1 VFGLFIVL
9 HLAILLVI
17 QFPFVQ
23 TKLGEYGTRELSKML
38 GYPVVIERIAIDWF
52 DEIKLQG
59 VSIKDPQKKPLIEVN
74 DLRVNYRFHTLLKH
88 GNIHLERVTLNG
100 AIVTLV
106 QMQDSLNIDGF
117 IHAIDRLT
125 ASKDTVQKPPSDSE
139 FQIGKITLR
148 NTRFSYTDS
157 YVTPEP
163 DSAVFDP
170 SNFAFNYINA
180 DVSNFRVMNDT
191 IQMDISGLKTIEEKT
206 NISLTDLTTFLRYC
220 KKGVDLYGISG
231 NLGNSLIRDTI
242 ELRYNDPSE
251 FADFNN
257 KIRLN
262 VHFRESVLDF
272 SDFSSFNGAL
282 RNYNDVL
289 KISGNLR
296 GTVSDLSLDSVD
308 IDFGAGSML
317 KGDMRFV
324 GLPNIDSTFL
334 DFELDE
340 TVLKSEDLL
349 QYVPISAQ
357 ETISK
362 LNFIKLKSSLSGYL
376 NDLEIKG
383 DFQTGIGFVRTDL
396 VIKSDSEEYKG
407 FLETKDFD
415 LGVLSGSSTVGKLG
429 VKGNF
434 VGKGFSLDNANLTVN
449 ADVNR
454 LGLMGYDYTN
464 IRLDSSYL
472 QKKRFKGFAKIDDPN
487 LKLNLRGD
495 INFEDST
502 FKFTVKIDTAQ
513 LHKLNIISDSI
524 AFSTTIKADFE
535 GLTPDQVIG
544 KLRIEGSRLIY
555 RGKPFALSNF
565 DINTYKDVN
574 RVNRT
579 LLIKSDLFNLLARG
593 NFEFIQLLDDGTT
606 LAKEFMLDVWES
618 DSLMSA
624 YYTQKTLDFEKK
636 RLEGKLKP
644 DSLRQEQDYKITFA
658 ADAPDINR
666 LFKFLDKKIYIA
678 KGTSIKGSFGAGKN
692 TLAEMSIK
700 CDTLFLGNNQFLKN
714 NLKFYGTKEELNRRF
729 NIEFALNSASQ
740 SLGKQKLKD
749 LLLEGYRLEENFFI
763 SAGIK
768 NAQSTDYVDLQSY
781 MTIYDDR
788 YEVFIHDTKF
798 QFLEQLW
805 SNADVGRNKIIYK
818 NDEFYFEEVGFKSGN
833 QSIELEGVITE
844 DKKRPL
850 YADIQNFDLKILE
863 PYINYKIGG
872 LLTSEAILRNLSEN
886 PQIESYTN
894 IKTLSIDNIPFGNI
908 IAETNWEDALQQLV
922 LNAVIEQNDVP
933 LLKATGSYSPD
944 APENNQILMEIVFNG
959 TQMAILE
966 PFVKEN
972 ISHLGGTINGLVE
985 VKGSFSDLI
994 LKGEAYISD
1003 GAFKVNY
1010 LNTYYTFSDKIK
1022 FNSRSITVK
1031 RFKLFDTNQNF
1042 ALLEGG
1048 LVWSKKKG
1056 YEVNLKADFK
1066 EFMVMNTTRKDNP
1079 IFYGTAI
1086 GTGNLKVK
1094 GAINNVLVKV
1104 NAKSEKNTKI
1114 YMPLTET
1121 EDIEEQNFI
1130 KYIIKK
1136 DTVLDAFAQ
1145 SLQEEALGF
1154 TLDLNIE
1161 VTPDAYCEIIFDKK
1175 TGDIIRGNGRGKVQ
1189 MLMNSAGD
1197 FSMYGDVEIVKGAY
1211 NFTMMNLVDKRF
1223 DVLPNST
1230 ISWSGDPF
1238 GGKMNVTAAYSQPAS
1253 LVPIITTADSSFIA
1267 QPEVKRRYPVKV
1279 LLNLQGGFFNPQIS
1293 FGIKVSDYPQS
1304 LLRTY
1309 VEAFERKIEVDEQ
1322 ELNRQVFS
1330 LIVLKKLSPEQRFAG
1345 VENAAGNSVSEL
1357 LTNQLSYWLSQVDDK
1372 LEIDVNLA
1380 GLTADAL
1387 SAMQVRL
1394 SYAFMEGRLRVTR
1407 DGNFTNSANQADV
1420 GSVVGNWTVEYMI
1433 RQDGTV
1439 RLKLFHRNNMN
1450 VINSSLGSTTTTGM
1464 SLMHTKSFRSFK
1476 DLFKRKKK
1484 TMPSNQPNEEDEF
1497 LEEEEK
1503 PESIQITPDNEQ
1515 DKATLPKSEVESKE
1529 DGN

>member
-1 VFGLFIVL
+1 M
-9 HLAILLVI
+9 
-17 QFPFVQ
+17 QFPFIQ
-23 TKLGEYGTRELSKML
+23 TKLGEYGTKELSKSL
-38 GYPVVIERIAIDWF
+38 GYPIVIERIAIDWF

-59 VSIKDPQKKPLIEVN
+59 VSIKDPQKKPIIEVN
-74 DLRVNYRFHTLLKH
+74 DLRINYRFHTLLKS
-88 GNIHLERVTLNG
+88 GNVHLERVTLNS
-100 AIVTLV
+100 AMITLV
-106 QMQDSLNIDGF
+106 QMHDSLNIDGF
-117 IHAIDRLT
+117 INAIDRLT
-125 ASKDTVQKPPSDSE
+125 ASKDSVEKSSSDGE
-139 FQIGKITLR
+139 FQIAKITLR
-148 NTRFSYTDS
+148 NTRFSYTDPHVS
-157 YVTPEP
+157 PEADP
-163 DSAVFDP
+163 TIFDP
-170 SNFAFNYINA
+170 SNFLFNYINA
-180 DVSNFRVMNDT
+180 DITNFRVMNDT

-206 NISLTDLTTFLRYC
+206 SISLTDLTTFLRYC

-242 ELRYNDPSE
+242 ELRYNHPSE
-251 FADFNN
+251 FANFNE

-272 SDFSSFNGAL
+272 SDFSKFNQSL
-282 RNYNDVL
+282 KNYSDVL

-296 GTVSDLSLDSVD
+296 GTVSDLLLDSVD
-308 IDFGAGSML
+308 IEFGTGSTL

-334 DFELDE
+334 DFELDD
-340 TVLKSEDLL
+340 TFLKSEDLL
-349 QYVPISAQ
+349 QYAPVSAQ
-357 ETISK
+357 ETIAK
-362 LNFIKLKSSLSGYL
+362 LGQTKLKASLSGYL
-376 NDLEIKG
+376 NDLDIKG
-383 DFQTGIGFVRTDL
+383 DFQTAIGFVKTDL
-396 VIKSDSEEYKG
+396 IIKSDSEEYKG
-407 FLETKDFD
+407 FLETQDFD
-415 LGVLSGSSTVGKLG
+415 IGLLSGTSSVGKLG
-429 VKGNF
+429 IKGNF
-434 VGKGFSLDNANLTVN
+434 TGKGFSLDNANLTVN
-449 ADVNR
+449 AHISR

-472 QKKRFKGFAKIDDPN
+472 QRKRFKGFAKIDDPN

-544 KLRIEGSRLIY
+544 KLRIEDSRLIY
-555 RGKPFALSNF
+555 KGKPFALSNF
-565 DINTYKDVN
+565 DINTYKDIN

-579 LLIKSDLFNLLARG
+579 LLIRSDLFNLMARG
-593 NFEFIQLLDDGTT
+593 NFEFMHLLDDGTR
-606 LAKEFMLDVWES
+606 LAKEFMLDIWES
-618 DSLMSA
+618 DSLMNA
-624 YYTQKTLDFEKK
+624 YYTQKAIEFEKK
-636 RLEGKLKP
+636 RIEGNLKP
-644 DSLRQEQDYKITFA
+644 DSLRQDQDYKITFA
-658 ADAPDINR
+658 ADAPNINR

-678 KGTSIKGSFGAGKN
+678 KGTSIKGSFGAGKK
-692 TLAEMSIK
+692 TLAEMTIK
-700 CDTLFLGNNQFLKN
+700 SDTLFFGNNHFFN
-714 NLKFYGTKEELNRRF
+714 NQLKFYGTKEELNRRF
-729 NIEFALNSASQ
+729 NIEFALSSAFQ

-749 LLLEGYRLEENFFI
+749 LMVEGYRLEENFFI
-763 SAGIK
+763 SANIK
-768 NAQSTDYVDLQSY
+768 NAQSSDYVDLQTY
-781 MTIYDDR
+781 VTIFDDR
-788 YEVFIHDTKF
+788 YEIFIHDTKF
-798 QFLEQLW
+798 QFLEQVW
-805 SNADVGRNKIIYK
+805 SNLDAGKNKIIYK
-818 NDEFYFEEVGFKSGN
+818 NNELFFEEVGFKSGN
-833 QSIELEGVITE
+833 QSIRFEGVITD

-863 PYINYKIGG
+863 PYIHYKLGG
-872 LLTSEAILRNLSEN
+872 LLTSEAILRNLGEN
-886 PQIESYTN
+886 PQIESYTT
-894 IKTLSIDNIPFGNI
+894 IKNLSIDNIVFGNI
-908 IAETNWEDALQQLV
+908 FTETSWEDALQQLI
-922 LNAVIEQNDVP
+922 LNAVIEKNEVP
-933 LLKATGSYSPD
+933 LLRATGSYSPN
-944 APENNQILMEIVFNG
+944 APENSQILMEIVFNG

-966 PFVKEN
+966 PFVKDN
-972 ISHLGGTINGLVE
+972 VSHLGGTINGLVE
-985 VKGSFSDLI
+985 VRGSFSDLI

-1003 GAFKVNY
+1003 GTFKVNY

-1031 RFKLFDTNQNF
+1031 KFKLFDTNQNF

-1048 LVWSKKKG
+1048 LVWGKKKG
-1056 YEVNLKADFK
+1056 YEINLKADFK

-1130 KYIIKK
+1130 KYVVKK
-1136 DTVLDAFAQ
+1136 DTLLDTFTKN
-1145 SLQEEALGF
+1145 SDEEELGF

-1175 TGDIIRGNGRGKVQ
+1175 TGDIIRGNGKGKVQ
-1189 MLMNSAGD
+1189 ILMNNTGD
-1197 FSMYGDVEIVKGAY
+1197 FSMYGDVEILKGAY

-1267 QPEVKRRYPVKV
+1267 QPEVRRRYPVKV

-1293 FGIKVSDYPQS
+1293 FGIKISDYPQS

-1394 SYAFMEGRLRVTR
+1394 SYSFMEGRLRITR
-1407 DGNFTNSANQADV
+1407 DGNFTNSSNQADI

-1439 RLKLFHRNNMN
+1439 RLKLFHRNNLN

-1464 SLMHTKSFRSFK
+1464 SLMHTKSFRSFR

-1484 TMPSNQPNEEDEF
+1484 TTTSSSPSNENYPEENELQENIQNSIDNEPNEIN
-1497 LEEEEK
+1497 LSEENV
-1503 PESIQITPDNEQ
+1503 S
-1515 DKATLPKSEVESKE
+1515 DKT